1 VTYVDVSTR
10 IAELRAL
17 ADTFLHP
24 VPGSDATAADGFAAA
39 LDAAGVRV
47 SEIAPGMPDDVAA
60 LLEQLRAAA
69 PDSLAATLLSP
80 ARTGAGA
87 GLGPRML
94 ELARAE
100 VGQREEPAGSNDGP
114 RIAEYRTAVAGAY
127 AGGGEGAVDGVA
139 AWAAGT
145 GRLLPAGSA
154 PQPGDVILYGSDH
167 VGIVESVNP
176 DGSLTTIEGNHRN
189 AVERVRRSPVEATGY
204 VRV

>member
-1 VTYVDVSTR
+1 
-10 IAELRAL
+10 
-17 ADTFLHP
+17 
-24 VPGSDATAADGFAAA
+24 
-39 LDAAGVRV
+39 
-47 SEIAPGMPDDVAA
+47 MPDDVAA

-127 AGGGEGAVDGVA
+127 AGGPWCAYFVSWLARQAGAPIGEGGGGEGAVDGVA

>member
-1 VTYVDVSTR
+1 
-10 IAELRAL
+10 
-17 ADTFLHP
+17 
-24 VPGSDATAADGFAAA
+24 
-39 LDAAGVRV
+39 
-47 SEIAPGMPDDVAA
+47 
-60 LLEQLRAAA
+60 
-69 PDSLAATLLSP
+69 
-80 ARTGAGA
+80 
-87 GLGPRML
+87 ML

-127 AGGGEGAVDGVA
+127 AGGPWCAYFVSWLARQAGAPIGEGGGGEGAVDGVA